1 MKKLTQLFATA
12 LFALAIGVGSASY
25 AQEDHPG
32 YATVVRVQGIASYT
46 LGDGLWHPLVA
57 GKKLMAGSTLR
68 TGENGVVDVILGKQ
82 IAFPQS
88 QGAPDRIS
96 QAPDEPVRGF
106 ISDMPSA
113 QQNAVRLTPGT
124 VLAINKLNI
133 NDTGVD
139 TVSDTELDLQKGK
152 IFGIVKKLSPASQY
166 LVKIPNGIAGIR
178 GTEYSLGADDTAAC
192 YASESGGLTV
202 VLDINGQTYTF
213 NIAPG
218 EMLGLDNFNPGHP
231 DSGKVGIPGRLE
243 SLLSAIFTQLHTTY
257 HVTLNYDDN
266 NNTLYISATTGT
278 KRPQPPQP
286 E

>member
-12 LFALAIGVGSASY
+12 LFALAIGVGSVSY

-57 GKKLMAGSTLR
+57 GKKLLAGSTLR
-68 TGENGVVDVILGKQ
+68 TGENGVVDVVLGKQ

-96 QAPDEPVRGF
+96 QAPDAAVRGF
-106 ISDMPSA
+106 IEDQPSA
-113 QQNAVRLTPGT
+113 QQNAIRLTPGT

-133 NDTGVD
+133 NDTGAD

-152 IFGIVKKLSPASQY
+152 IFGTVKKLSPASQY

-178 GTEYSLGADDTAAC
+178 GTEYALGADDTAAC
-192 YASESGGLTV
+192 YSSESGGLTV
-202 VLDINGQTYTF
+202 VLDINGATYTF

-218 EMLGLDNFNPGHP
+218 EMLGLDNFNPGQP
-231 DSGKVGIPGRLE
+231 GSGKTNIPARLQF
-243 SLLSAIFTQLHTTY
+243 LLSAIFAQLNTTY
-257 HVTLNYDDN
+257 HLTVNFDCN

-278 KRPQPPQP
+278 KRPHAD
-286 E
+286 